1 MPSSW
6 PQPAVLTNLL
16 SPSTDDGC
24 PGADD
29 GKSTTDNSSYDYRVL
44 SMYKF
49 SSPKLHTEH
58 LPSLKMELQTICRQ
72 HSARGTLLIAE
83 EGINGTIC
91 YPFKQSKSTAATD
104 VNTKTLSSEECSY
117 STKTYDKDVICKKD
131 KESRDEL
138 LSFLQEKF
146 DGFSRIRISVADRPV
161 FARLKI
167 KIKSEIVTMQWQGDE
182 RFSTMNGTIE
192 PCNRDDN
199 DDKKNIIGNRDEN
212 SSSVSSSLP
221 LCGPCCPTERVGEYV
236 RPRDWNKLLMD
247 PDTLVIDTRNEY
259 EIDVGTF
266 RNAIN
271 PQTQSFI
278 EFPDWIKRNL
288 VDGGNNETS
297 NSSNITENNA
307 LEEKKKIAMFCT
319 GGIRCEKAT
328 NVAMQL
334 IPNDIPV
341 YHLEGGI
348 LAYLDE
354 ISEEESMFDGECYVF
369 DQRVAVTYKNRP
381 STTFRQKCYACRHPL
396 SNKDLERE
404 DFKHGV
410 SCKYCVGQLTH
421 KQVERFAQRQRQM
434 ELALKEGRQHI
445 HDSKE
450 HSSGSKTKKTCL
462 R

>member
-6 PQPAVLTNLL
+6 PQPAVLKNLL
-16 SPSTDDGC
+16 SSSI
-24 PGADD
+24 ADD
-29 GKSTTDNSSYDYRVL
+29 GTEANDAKSATSPFSYDHRVL
-44 SMYKF
+44 ALYKF
-49 SSPKLHTEH
+49 VSPKFPKEH
-58 LPSLKMELQTICRQ
+58 LPNLKTELETICRK

-83 EGINGTIC
+83 EGINGTLC
-91 YPFKQSKSTAATD
+91 YPFLQSKTRTAMDTNANLVGNEKYND
-104 VNTKTLSSEECSY
+104 SS
-117 STKTYDKDVICKKD
+117 KKYDDDVICKKD

-138 LSFLQEKF
+138 LSFLQAKF
-146 DGFSRIRISVADRPV
+146 DDSLRIRVSVADRSI
-161 FARLKI
+161 FSRLKI
-167 KIKSEIVTMQWQGDE
+167 KIKSEIVTMHWQGDKK
-182 RFSTMNGTIE
+182 FSTMNGAIE

-199 DDKKNIIGNRDEN
+199 DDIKNTNGNRDK
-212 SSSVSSSLP
+212 SASSVSPSP
-221 LCGPCCPTERVGEYV
+221 QLCGSCCPIERVGEYV
-236 RPRDWNKLLMD
+236 RPRDWNKLLND

-266 RNAIN
+266 RNAVN
-271 PQTQSFI
+271 PHTQSFV
-278 EFPDWIKRNL
+278 EFPDWIERNL
-288 VDGGNNETS
+288 VNGDNNENG
-297 NSSNITENNA
+297 NSINATEKNA
-307 LEEKKKIAMFCT
+307 LEKKKKIAMFCT

-328 NVAMQL
+328 NAAMQL

-354 ISEEESMFDGECYVF
+354 ISEEQSMFDGDCYVF

-381 STTFRQKCYACRHPL
+381 STTFRQKCHACRHPL

-404 DFKHGV
+404 DYNHGV

-421 KQVERFAQRQRQM
+421 KQEERFSQRQRQM

-450 HSSGSKTKKTCL
+450 QSTGS
-462 R
+462 